1 MKMLLTTAVGKQSKN
16 VSNSNADYLLFSPS
30 YVFFYTYFYIKICIW
45 VVKINLLTPARR
57 KRRTKKKK
65 QQWSH
70 VSSLG
75 FRAFVL
81 VAEEFLSFC
90 CKFLA
95 VVSQQ
100 PKLTKM

>member
-1 MKMLLTTAVGKQSKN
+1 MHLGSKN
-16 VSNSNADYLLFSPS
+16 KLINSSEKKKKNE
-30 YVFFYTYFYIKICIW
+30 
-45 VVKINLLTPARR
+45 
-57 KRRTKKKK
+57 KKK

-81 VAEEFLSFC
+81 VAEEFLSSC